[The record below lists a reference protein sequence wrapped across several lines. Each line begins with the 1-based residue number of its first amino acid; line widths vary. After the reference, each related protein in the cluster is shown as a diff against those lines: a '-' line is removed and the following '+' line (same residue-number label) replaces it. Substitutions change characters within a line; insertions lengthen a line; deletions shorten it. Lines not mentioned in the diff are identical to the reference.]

1 MAEYKK
7 QTNEIHEVSLES
19 AITHAFWQQKYCMVG
34 DSVRFEVHT
43 HFVGNGSEIKIK
55 FENKK
60 GKKIEKL
67 SGGVYGDYY
76 SASVVIPKQ
85 AEGDIVFVAKLSKH
99 GLEMKSDIL
108 RVISVTNLKWGVKEA
123 RRGDVVKLTA
133 DVAGMSDGSE
143 VGVYIYEY
151 DQNGAH
157 DFVTTFPATVQDGK
171 LETDWEYDY
180 HEDTDEIPTD
190 EEMKQYGGSYSLPEY
205 FFVLDVKGGRFGK
218 DQESSLLQFK
228 DWIEITLI
236 DDFEEVN
243 EDIKYEL
250 DLPDGSTRK
259 GQLDPDGM
267 VKEEDVPPGKVIVR
281 FPVQ

>member
-1 MAEYKK
+1 MTEHKK
-7 QTNEIHEVSLES
+7 QTNEIHEVSLKS
-19 AITHAFWQQKYCMVG
+19 AITHAFWKQKYCMAG

-85 AEGDIVFVAKLSKH
+85 AEGDLTFVAKLSKH

-108 RVISVTNLKWGVKEA
+108 RVISVTNFKWGVKEV

-133 DVAGMSDGSE
+133 DVAGMPDGSE

-151 DQNGAH
+151 DQDGAH

-171 LETDWEYDY
+171 LEADWEHDS

-190 EEMKQYGGSYSLPEY
+190 EEMKKYGGSYNPPKY
-205 FFVLDVKGGRFGK
+205 FFVVDVKGGRFGR
-218 DQESSLLQFK
+218 DQESSLLQVK
-228 DWIEITLI
+228 D
-236 DDFEEVN
+236 
-243 EDIKYEL
+243 
-250 DLPDGSTRK
+250 
-259 GQLDPDGM
+259 
-267 VKEEDVPPGKVIVR
+267 
-281 FPVQ
+281 